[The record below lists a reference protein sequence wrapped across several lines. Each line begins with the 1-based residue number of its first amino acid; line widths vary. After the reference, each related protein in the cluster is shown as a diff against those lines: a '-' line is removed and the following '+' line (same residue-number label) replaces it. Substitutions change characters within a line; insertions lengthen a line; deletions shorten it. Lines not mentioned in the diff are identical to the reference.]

1 MCLVAFLGA
10 IWVGLIYG
18 LVAYG
23 VFLSFRVLKF
33 PDLTVD
39 GSFPLGAAISAILII
54 NKVDPFV
61 ATALAF
67 VGGAIAGAITAFL
80 TVKLKILNLLASILV
95 MVALYS
101 VNLRIMGRPNIA
113 LLQENTIFTYFET
126 SLLSNIYLY
135 PIIFAVILFIFF
147 LLLKFFLS
155 SQIGLALRASGQ
167 NEKMAN
173 AQGINT
179 KLMVILGL
187 ALSNALV
194 ALSGSLLAQ
203 SQGIADVNLGVGVI
217 VIGLASVI
225 GGESIITPRTM
236 VLALIATVVGSVLYR
251 LAIAMALNADFI
263 GFKAQDLNLITAILV
278 TVAILIP
285 RAKNKFKK
293 AKKWLN

>member
-1 MCLVAFLGA
+1 MSLVAFLGA
-10 IWVGLIYG
+10 IEVGLIYG

-236 VLALIATVVGSVLYR
+236 VLALIAAVVGSVLYR

-293 AKKWLN
+293 AKK